1 MNRQEQNSESKNIA
15 GTPEPNQHSEIEP
28 LSERQDTQ
36 KFWRKLIFDV
46 FGIINQDEY
55 IEFEKRVLVGRTKF
69 IDAYIP
75 STGIVIEQKS
85 QDVDLTLPERQSD
98 GSLLTPFEQAKRYYD
113 WLPVSQKGGYILTS
127 NFDEIHVH
135 DMEKPTAP
143 PVIIPRKDASPGN
156 LGFLLTPGETLHRE
170 IRISVEA
177 GQHIRKLYDY
187 LLDSL
192 DDIAREN
199 HYDKEQYDK
208 ARDEINVF
216 CVRLVFLLY
225 AEDAGLFRKSQFTNY
240 LRERAIMAEDALR
253 NLFSVLRTDYPQRDS
268 SIRPELKEFPYVNGG
283 LFLDDV
289 KFPLLDDE
297 AMKIIL
303 LDMAGFDWSGIN
315 PTIFGAIFEATLN
328 DETRKQEGIHY
339 TSSAN
344 IHKVIDPLFLDGLTE
359 TLSTILDEPESPE
372 RTQKLLAFQEKLAAL
387 RFLDPACG
395 SGNFLTESFTSLRRL
410 ENSILDAL
418 PVTAERAV
426 KVEITQ
432 FHGIEA
438 INFAVNIAKTAL
450 WISDHQMW
458 KATQDIT
465 HSNESPLPLKEYDG
479 IEEGDAL
486 KSDALITGWNIKH
499 EDMLYIMGNPPF
511 AGRAKQ
517 SPAQQKIVRKTFKNG
532 KIDYVSCWFA
542 VASEYVRDKNV
553 KAAFVAT
560 NSIVQGEQVG
570 YIFKY
575 LCGRWHI
582 KIDFAHESFVWKNE
596 LPDPKKMAHV
606 HVVIIG
612 FSTDPPKK
620 RRLYYDYT
628 DEKGEIHTA
637 YREVENINFYL
648 HEGPDDDIAERTD
661 TPICKNVPAMM
672 FGNMPIDEGNLI
684 IEAEDYAEF
693 ITREPRAAKYIKRYM
708 MGNEFINNKPRYCLW
723 LVGVNPDEIKNMPLV
738 YKRVKAVES
747 FREKSSRPATKK
759 LANSSWLFAEIRQPK
774 GNYIAIPQL
783 SSEKRKYI
791 PIGFLDDSV
800 IPGAGGLMIIPGAT
814 LYHFGVLTSR
824 VHMAW
829 VRRVC
834 GRLEM
839 RYRYSSDLVYNMF
852 AWPEALPL
860 SASRVPPNVEEIKG
874 GKTSD
879 YHALITET
887 AQGILDA
894 RSLYPSASLAGL
906 YDDTLM
912 PPELRK
918 AHRENDRAVCRAYG
932 WPENISEDDIVRKL
946 FKLYHALA

>member
-1 MNRQEQNSESKNIA
+1 MNRPES
-15 GTPEPNQHSEIEP
+15 NQHVEIEA

-46 FGIINQDEY
+46 FGIINQDDY
-55 IEFEKRVLVGRTKF
+55 IEFEKRVLIGRTKF

-85 QDVDLTLPERQSD
+85 PGVDLTLPERQSD
-98 GSLLTPFEQAKRYYD
+98 GSMLTPYEQAKRYYD
-113 WLPVSQKGGYILTS
+113 WLPVSQKGGYILTC
-127 NFDEIHVH
+127 NFDEIRVH
-135 DMEKPTAP
+135 DMEKPSAP
-143 PVIIPRKDASPGN
+143 PVIIPRDKVSRAN
-156 LGFLLTPGETLHRE
+156 LGFLLTPGETLHRDV
-170 IRISVEA
+170 RISVDA
-177 GQHIRKLYDY
+177 GQHVRKLYDY

-192 DDIAREN
+192 GEISREN
-199 HYDKEQYDK
+199 HYDKDQYDK

-225 AEDAGLFRKSQFTNY
+225 AEDSGLFRKSQFTDY

-283 LFLDDV
+283 LFHDDV

-303 LDMAGFDWSGIN
+303 NDMAGFDWSGIN

-328 DETRKQEGIHY
+328 DDTRKQEGIHY
-339 TSSAN
+339 TSAAN
-344 IHKVIDPLFLDGLTE
+344 IHKLIDPLFLDGLTE
-359 TLSTILDEPESPE
+359 TLSAILDEPEYPE
-372 RTQKLLAFQEKLAAL
+372 RTQKLLAFQEKLSAL

-410 ENSILDAL
+410 ENSLLDAL
-418 PVTAERAV
+418 PSTEKRAV

-458 KATQDIT
+458 KETQEIT

-486 KSDALITGWNIKH
+486 KSDALITGWNIHH

-511 AGRAKQ
+511 AGYSQQTDKQ
-517 SPAQQKIVRKTFKNG
+517 KDEVYACFKKK

-542 VASEYVRDKNV
+542 VASEYVRNKNV

-575 LCGRWHI
+575 LSGRWHI
-582 KIDFAHESFVWKNE
+582 KIDFAYQSFVWKNE

-612 FSTDPPKK
+612 FSTNPPEK
-620 RRLYYDYT
+620 RTLYT
-628 DEKGEIHTA
+628 AKG
-637 YREVENINFYL
+637 VESVSNINFYL
-648 HEGPDDDIAERTD
+648 HEGPDEDIAIPTD
-661 TPICKNVPAMM
+661 KPICGNAPAMM
-672 FGNMPIDEGNLI
+672 GGNRPADGGNLI
-684 IEAEDYAEF
+684 IEGKDYAEF
-693 ITREPRAAKYIKRYM
+693 IRREPRAAKYIKRFI
-708 MGNEFINNKPRYCLW
+708 MGNEFINNIPRYCLW
-723 LVGVNPDEIKNMPLV
+723 LVGVNPDEIRNMPLV
-738 YKRVKAVES
+738 KKRVEAC
-747 FREKSSRPATKK
+747 REDRLKGAKDRQK
-759 LANSSWLFAEIRQPK
+759 LANTSWLFREQMNPAH
-774 GNYIAIPQL
+774 YVAIPET
-783 SSEKRKYI
+783 SSESRIYI
-791 PIGFLDDSV
+791 PMGFLDDSV
-800 IPGAGGLMIIPGAT
+800 IPGNALHIIPCAT
-814 LYHFGVLTSR
+814 LYDFGVLTSR

-834 GRLEM
+834 GRLKSD
-839 RYRYSSDLVYNMF
+839 YRYSSDMVYNTF
-852 AWPEALPL
+852 SWPNPTESQRKKIE
-860 SASRVPPNVEEIKG
+860 SA
-874 GKTSD
+874 
-879 YHALITET
+879 
-887 AQGILDA
+887 AQEILDA
-894 RSLYPSASLAGL
+894 RSLYPSASFAGL
-906 YDDTLM
+906 YDDSLM
-912 PPELRK
+912 PVELRR
-918 AHRENDRAVCRAYG
+918 AHERNDRAVCRAYG
-932 WPENISEDDIVRKL
+932 WDENISEGDIVREL
-946 FKLYHALA
+946 FGLYHMLTGK

>member
-1 MNRQEQNSESKNIA
+1 MTQNSQNQTEDSKLNRQEQNSESKNIA

-36 KFWRKLIFDV
+36 KFWRKLIFEV

-85 QDVDLTLPERQSD
+85 QGVDLTLPERQSD

-253 NLFSVLRTDYPQRDS
+253 NLFSVLRTDYPKRDS
-268 SIRPELKEFPYVNGG
+268 SIKPELKEFPYVNGG
-283 LFLDDV
+283 LFHDDV

-303 LDMAGFDWSGIN
+303 HDMAGFDWSPIN

-328 DETRKQEGIHY
+328 DDTRKQEGIHY

-344 IHKVIDPLFLDGLTE
+344 IHKLIDPLFLDGLTE
-359 TLSTILDEPESPE
+359 TLSTILDEPESPA
-372 RTQKLLAFQEKLAAL
+372 RTQKLLDFQDKLASL

-395 SGNFLTESFTSLRRL
+395 SGNFLTESFTSLRKL
-410 ENSILDAL
+410 ENSLLHAL
-418 PVTAERAV
+418 PVTEKRFV
-426 KVEITQ
+426 KVKITQ
-432 FHGIEA
+432 FNGIEA
-438 INFAVNIAKTAL
+438 NNFAVNIAKTAL

-458 KATQDIT
+458 KATQKIMRPDKD
-465 HSNESPLPLKEYDG
+465 PLPLEEYDG
-479 IEEGDAL
+479 IEYGDAL
-486 KSDALITGWNIKH
+486 RSDALIKGWKIEH

-511 AGRAKQ
+511 LGY
-517 SPAQQKIVRKTFKNG
+517 SQKNSGQKEILSTMFKNW
-532 KIDYVSCWFA
+532 KVDYVAGWFYE
-542 VASEYVRDKNV
+542 ASKVLQDENV

-560 NSIVQGEQVG
+560 NSVCQGEQPSG
-570 YIFKY
+570 IFKP
-575 LCGRWHI
+575 LSENWHI
-582 KIDFAHESFVWKNE
+582 KIDFAYESFVWKNE
-596 LPDPKKMAHV
+596 LPDKSKMAHV

-612 FSTDPPKK
+612 FSTDPPEK

-628 DEKGEIHTA
+628 DENGETHTA
-637 YREVENINFYL
+637 YREVDNINFYL
-648 HEGPDDDIAERTD
+648 HEDPDEDIAESTD
-661 TPICKNVPAMM
+661 TTICANAPAMM
-672 FGNMPIDEGNLI
+672 AGNRPADGGHLI
-684 IEAEDYAEF
+684 IEADDYAEF
-693 ITREPRAAKYIKRYM
+693 IRREPRAAKYIKRFM
-708 MGNEFINNKPRYCLW
+708 MGNEFINNIPRYCLW
-723 LVGVNPDEIKNMPLV
+723 LVGINPDEIRSMPLV
-738 YKRVKAVES
+738 KKRVDAC
-747 FREKSSRPATKK
+747 REDRLKGAKDRQK
-759 LANSSWLFAEIRQPK
+759 LANTSWLFREQMNPAH
-774 GNYIAIPQL
+774 YVAIPKT
-783 SSEKRKYI
+783 SSEKRIYI
-791 PIGFLDDSV
+791 PMAFLDDSV
-800 IPGAGGLMIIPGAT
+800 IPGDGLHIIPGAT

-839 RYRYSSDLVYNMF
+839 RYRYSGEMVYNTF
-852 AWPEALPL
+852 AWPSP
-860 SASRVPPNVEEIKG
+860 
-874 GKTSD
+874 
-879 YHALITET
+879 TESQRAKIEST
-887 AQGILDA
+887 AQEILDA
-894 RSLYPSASLAGL
+894 RSLYPSSSFAGL
-906 YDDTLM
+906 YDDSLM
-912 PPELRK
+912 PVELRR
-918 AHRENDRAVCRAYG
+918 AHERNDRAVCRAYG
-932 WPENISEDDIVRKL
+932 WDENISEGDIVREL
-946 FKLYHALA
+946 FGLYHVMVRK

>member
-1 MNRQEQNSESKNIA
+1 MKSPTQKQESQNETGTQKSNSPEQSRPDKIESFGEKQ
-15 GTPEPNQHSEIEP
+15 E
-28 LSERQDTQ
+28 TQ
-36 KFWRKLIFDV
+36 KFWRRLIFDV
-46 FGIINQDEY
+46 FGIINQDDY
-55 IEFEKRVLVGRTKF
+55 IEFEKRVLIGRTKF

-85 QDVDLTLPERQSD
+85 QGVDLTLPERQSD
-98 GSLLTPFEQAKRYYD
+98 GSFLTPYEQAKRYYD
-113 WLPVSQKGGYILTS
+113 WLPVSQKGGYILTC
-127 NFDEIHVH
+127 NFDEIRVH
-135 DMEKPTAP
+135 DMEKPSAP

-156 LGFLLTPGETLHRE
+156 LGFLLTPGETLSRE
-170 IRISVEA
+170 IRVSVQA
-177 GQHIRKLYDY
+177 GQHVRKLYDY
-187 LLDSL
+187 LLHSL
-192 DDIAREN
+192 GEIAREN
-199 HYDKEQYDK
+199 HYDKDQYNK

-225 AEDAGLFRKSQFTNY
+225 AEDSGLFRKSQFTNY

-328 DETRKQEGIHY
+328 DDTRKQEGIHY
-339 TSSAN
+339 TSAAN
-344 IHKVIDPLFLDGLTE
+344 IHKLIDPLFLDGLTE
-359 TLSTILDEPESPE
+359 TLSAILDEPESPE
-372 RTQKLLAFQEKLAAL
+372 RTQKLLAFQEKLSAL

-418 PVTAERAV
+418 PVSEERAV

-458 KATQDIT
+458 KETQEIT

-486 KSDALITGWNIKH
+486 KSEALITGWNIHH

-511 AGRAKQ
+511 VGRAKQ
-517 SPAQQKIVRKTFKNG
+517 SPAQQKIVRKTFGNG

-575 LCGRWHI
+575 LRERWHI

-612 FSTDPPKK
+612 VSTDPPEK

-628 DEKGEIHTA
+628 DENGEIHTA
-637 YREVENINFYL
+637 YREVDNINFYL
-648 HEGPDDDIAERTD
+648 HEGPDEDIAFRTD
-661 TPICKNVPAMM
+661 TPICANAPAMTA
-672 FGNMPIDEGNLI
+672 GNMAADGGNLI

-693 ITREPRAAKYIKRYM
+693 IKREPRAAKYIKRYM
-708 MGNEFINNKPRYCLW
+708 MGDEFIKNKPRYCLW
-723 LVGVNPDEIKNMPLV
+723 LVGTDPDERKNMPLV
-738 YKRVKAVES
+738 YKRVKACRELRKKS
-747 FREKSSRPATKK
+747 SQPRLADTPHLFREQMNPA
-759 LANSSWLFAEIRQPK
+759 Q
-774 GNYIAIPQL
+774 YIAIPQV
-783 SSEKRKYI
+783 SSENRRYI
-791 PIGFLDDSV
+791 PMGWLDDSI
-800 IPGAGGLMIIPGAT
+800 IPGAKLRIMPDAT

-829 VRRVC
+829 MRRVG
-834 GRLEM
+834 GRMKSDYSYTIEM
-839 RYRYSSDLVYNMF
+839 VYNTF
-852 AWPEALPL
+852 AWPSPSESQRAKIE
-860 SASRVPPNVEEIKG
+860 S
-874 GKTSD
+874 
-879 YHALITET
+879 T

-894 RSLYPSASLAGL
+894 RRLYPSASFAGL
-906 YDDTLM
+906 YDDSLM
-912 PPELRK
+912 PVELRR
-918 AHRENDRAVCRAYG
+918 AHERNDRAVCRAYG
-932 WPENISEDDIVRKL
+932 WDENISEGDIVREL
-946 FKLYHALA
+946 FGLYHVMARK

>member
-85 QDVDLTLPERQSD
+85 QGVDLTLPERQSD
-98 GSLLTPFEQAKRYYD
+98 GSMLTPFEQAKRYYD

-253 NLFSVLRTDYPQRDS
+253 NLFSVLRTDYPKRDS
-268 SIRPELKEFPYVNGG
+268 SIKPELKEFPYVNGG
-283 LFLDDV
+283 LFHDDV

-303 LDMAGFDWSGIN
+303 NDMAGFDWSPIN

-328 DETRKQEGIHY
+328 DDTRKQEGIHY

-344 IHKVIDPLFLDGLTE
+344 IHKLIDPLFLDGLTE
-359 TLSTILDEPESPE
+359 TLSTILDEPESPA
-372 RTQKLLAFQEKLAAL
+372 RTQKLLDFQDKLASL

-395 SGNFLTESFTSLRRL
+395 SGNFLTESFTSLRKL
-410 ENSILDAL
+410 ENSLLHAL
-418 PVTAERAV
+418 PVTEKRSV
-426 KVEITQ
+426 KVKITQ
-432 FHGIEA
+432 FNGIEA
-438 INFAVNIAKTAL
+438 NNFAVNIAKTAL

-458 KATQDIT
+458 KATQKIMRPDKD
-465 HSNESPLPLKEYDG
+465 PLPLEEYDG
-479 IEEGDAL
+479 IEYGDAL
-486 KSDALITGWNIKH
+486 RSDALIKGWKIEH

-511 AGRAKQ
+511 LGY
-517 SPAQQKIVRKTFKNG
+517 SQKNSGQKEILSTMFKNW
-532 KIDYVSCWFA
+532 KVDYVAGWFYE
-542 VASEYVRDKNV
+542 ASKVLQDENV

-560 NSIVQGEQVG
+560 NSVCQGEQPSG
-570 YIFKY
+570 IFKP
-575 LCGRWHI
+575 LSETWHI

-596 LPDPKKMAHV
+596 LPDKSKMAHV

-612 FSTDPPKK
+612 FSTDPPEK

-628 DEKGEIHTA
+628 DENGETHTA
-637 YREVENINFYL
+637 YREADNINFYL
-648 HEGPDDDIAERTD
+648 HEDPDEDIAESTD
-661 TPICKNVPAMM
+661 TPICANAPAMIE
-672 FGNMPIDEGNLI
+672 GGKVTDGATKDESGKKRGNLI
-684 IEAEDYAEF
+684 MTSEEMNELLRVNPEAEKF
-693 ITREPRAAKYIKRYM
+693 IRRYM
-708 MGNEFINNKPRYCLW
+708 GADDFIRRTPRYCLW
-723 LVGVNPDEIKNMPLV
+723 LVGANPDDIKRCPKV
-738 YKRVKAVES
+738 KERVDRVKAFRLASTKAATRKKAKTPTLFDEIVECKTQYVIVP
-747 FREKSSRPATKK
+747 RV
-759 LANSSWLFAEIRQPK
+759 
-774 GNYIAIPQL
+774 
-783 SSEKRKYI
+783 SSETRIYI
-791 PIGFLDDSV
+791 PMGFMTPDV
-800 IPGAGGLMIIPGAT
+800 IPGDSLHIIPGAT

-839 RYRYSSDLVYNMF
+839 RYRYANTIVYNTF
-852 AWPEALPL
+852 AWPSP
-860 SASRVPPNVEEIKG
+860 
-874 GKTSD
+874 
-879 YHALITET
+879 TESQRAKIEST
-887 AQGILDA
+887 AQEILDA
-894 RSLYPSASLAGL
+894 RSLYPSSSFAGL
-906 YDDTLM
+906 YDDSLM
-912 PPELRK
+912 PVELRR
-918 AHRENDRAVCRAYG
+918 AHERNDRAVCRAYG
-932 WPENISEDDIVRKL
+932 WDENISEEDIVSKL
-946 FKLYHALA
+946 FGLYHMLTGK

>member
-1 MNRQEQNSESKNIA
+1 MPDNFQQAETNEKS
-15 GTPEPNQHSEIEP
+15 H
-28 LSERQDTQ
+28 TQ
-36 KFWRKLIFDV
+36 KFWRRLIFDV
-46 FGIINQDEY
+46 FRIVNQDDY
-55 IEFEKRVLVGRTKF
+55 IEFEKRVLVGRPKF

-85 QDVDLTLPERQSD
+85 PGIDLSLPERQSD
-98 GSLLTPFEQAKRYYD
+98 GSYLTPYEQAKRYYD
-113 WLPVSQKGGYILTS
+113 WLPVSQKGRYILTC
-127 NFDEIHVH
+127 NFHEIHIH
-135 DMEKPTAP
+135 DMEAPSAP
-143 PVIIPRKDASPGN
+143 PVIISRDKVSPGN
-156 LGFLLTPGETLHRE
+156 LGFLLTPGETLHRDV
-170 IRISVEA
+170 RISVEA
-177 GQHIRKLYDY
+177 GQHVRKLYDY

-192 DDIAREN
+192 DRIAEEN
-199 HYDKEQYDK
+199 HYDKKQYDK

-225 AEDAGLFRKSQFTNY
+225 AEDSGLFRKSQFTDYFRKGANVAQSA
-240 LRERAIMAEDALR
+240 LKDLFTVLKTKIHERDPFLSAD
-253 NLFSVLRTDYPQRDS
+253 
-268 SIRPELKEFPYVNGG
+268 LKEFPYVNGG
-283 LFLDDV
+283 LFHDDV
-289 KFPLLDDE
+289 KFPQLDDK
-297 AMKIIL
+297 AKRIIL
-303 LDMAGFDWSGIN
+303 HDMAGFDWSPIN

-344 IHKVIDPLFLDGLTE
+344 IHKLIDPLFLDGLTE

-372 RTQKLLAFQEKLAAL
+372 RTQKLLAFQEKLSAL

-418 PVTAERAV
+418 PVTEKRAV

-458 KATQDIT
+458 KETQEIT
-465 HSNESPLPLKEYDG
+465 HSNDSPLPLKEYDG

-486 KSDALITGWNIKH
+486 KSEALITGWNVHH

-511 AGRAKQ
+511 VGRAKQ
-517 SPAQQKIVRKTFKNG
+517 TQPQQKIVRKTFGNG

-582 KIDFAHESFVWKNE
+582 KIDFAYPSFVWKNE
-596 LPDPKKMAHV
+596 LPDKSKMAHV

-612 FSTDPPKK
+612 FSTNPPEK

-628 DEKGEIHTA
+628 DENGEIHTA
-637 YREVENINFYL
+637 YREVDNINFYL
-648 HEGPDDDIAERTD
+648 HEGPDEDIAFRTD
-661 TPICKNVPAMM
+661 TPICANAPAMTA
-672 FGNMPIDEGNLI
+672 GNMAADGGNLI

-693 ITREPRAAKYIKRYM
+693 IKREPEAAKYIKRYM
-708 MGNEFINNKPRYCLW
+708 MGDEFIKNKPRWCLW
-723 LVGVNPDEIKNMPLV
+723 LVGATPDEIKNMPLV
-738 YKRVKAVES
+738 YKRVKACRELRQKS
-747 FREKSSRPATKK
+747 SQPRLADTPHLFREQMNPA
-759 LANSSWLFAEIRQPK
+759 Q
-774 GNYIAIPQL
+774 YVAIPQL
-783 SSEKRKYI
+783 SSESRKYI
-791 PIGFLDDSV
+791 PMGFLDDSV

-824 VHMAW
+824 IHMAW
-829 VRRVC
+829 MRRVC

-839 RYRYSSDLVYNMF
+839 RYRYSGEMVYNTF
-852 AWPEALPL
+852 PWPVALPP
-860 SASRVPPNVEEIKG
+860 SAYAPSCKGYPPSATLLPPLTGGTKG
-874 GKTSD
+874 GEI
-879 YHALITET
+879 HALITET

-894 RSLYPSASLAGL
+894 RRLYPNTSFAGL
-906 YDDTLM
+906 YDDSLM
-912 PPELRK
+912 PIELRR
-918 AHRENDRAVCRAYG
+918 AHERNDRAVCRAYG
-932 WPENISEDDIVRKL
+932 WDEDISEGDIVREL
-946 FKLYHALA
+946 FGLYHMLTRK